1 MAILLFTQ
9 ISTIFD
15 RLADKAKHKL
25 LQIVINR
32 IIVDPN
38 TELNGQS
45 GSKQVSFG
53 VLEVEQEKTRKKWL
67 RRGFIFPCILRIALF
82 VVAK

>member
-1 MAILLFTQ
+1 MTSGIQPKVGRRSNLF
-9 ISTIFD
+9 I
-15 RLADKAKHKL
+15 
-25 LQIVINR
+25 
-32 IIVDPN
+32 
-38 TELNGQS
+38 G